1 MNENQEEYMR
11 IIERLKSGVDRI
23 RHDIYD
29 EFADIRKDIDS
40 KIKRHLLA
48 SLEII
53 SKLTLA
59 AELRDEAT
67 GHHIKRVGLYCKF
80 IAKELDMSPEFI
92 ERISYASPL
101 HDIGKIGIPDCIL
114 LKEDKLTDVEFN
126 QIKTHTS
133 LGWEILKDSEFPIIK
148 MAAEIAHSHHERYN
162 GTGYPRALKGDE
174 IPIEARI
181 IMIADQYDSLRSI
194 RPYKKAFSHVD
205 AVRIIA
211 ETGDEKTTQDMF
223 DPEVL
228 TIFREHH
235 KKFDN
240 IYILNID

>member
-1 MNENQEEYMR
+1 MEESQAEYIR
-11 IIERLKSGVDRI
+11 ILERLKSGVDRI

-53 SKLTLA
+53 SKLTIA

-67 GHHIKRVGLYCKF
+67 GHHIKRMSLYCKF
-80 IAKELDMSPEFI
+80 IAKELDMSPEFVDM
-92 ERISYASPL
+92 ISYASPL
-101 HDIGKIGIPDCIL
+101 HDIGKIGIPDSIL
-114 LKEDKLTDVEFN
+114 LKEARLSEREFD

-148 MAAEIAHSHHERYN
+148 MAAIIAHCHHERYN
-162 GTGYPRALKGDE
+162 GTGYPRKLKGEE

-181 IMIADQYDSLRSI
+181 IMIADQYDSLRSA
-194 RPYKKAFSHVD
+194 RPYKKPMLHEDAFG
-205 AVRIIA
+205 IIA
-211 ETGDEKTTQDMF
+211 TTGDEKTTQDMF
-223 DPEVL
+223 DPIVL
-228 TIFREHH
+228 DIFRKHH

-240 IYILNID
+240 IYTLNMD